1 MSIKSERLT
10 VWVEKMSLTG
20 LLLATLFFA
29 ASLTPSL
36 IPRHFALQ
44 GVLSGLSSAVG
55 YGIGLLAER
64 TWAYVQLP
72 QPAGRLARR
81 LKQGVGLVCLVVA
94 IVFLWLANGWQNSV
108 RQALDMPLVTSAN
121 PFQVALIAFLTF
133 CFLMAIARLVRFTF
147 RIISRWLKQ
156 RMPDRAA
163 YLLGAVLAALLFWSV
178 LDGVIFRSALH
189 IADRSY
195 RELDARIES
204 DIAAP
209 VDPGKAGSAASLI
222 RWQDMGR
229 RGREFVVAGPSKESI
244 SALLKTPAMEPIRVY
259 AGLNNAD
266 TPKGRAKLALA
277 ELKRVGGFNRSVL
290 VIIIPTGTGWVD
302 PAGSDTVEYLHR
314 GDTASVAVQ
323 YSYLSSWLSLWIEP
337 DNGSETALALFDE
350 VYGYWRTLP
359 RETRP
364 KLYLHGLSLGAL
376 NSQRSADLFRVI
388 GDPFDGAVWSG
399 TPFQSSMWRTMTA
412 GRRPGSPAWL
422 PVSGDSS
429 TVRFTNQDNHL
440 NIPGATWGPMRIVM
454 LQYASDPI
462 TFFEPSIF
470 YRQPDWMKTPRG
482 PDVSPAFRWIP
493 IVTALQLGVDIMVS
507 GTVPPGRGHVFS
519 AANYADSWVAVT
531 DPPNWSDQDTQTLK
545 TAMAG
550 R

>member
-133 CFLMAIARLVRFTF
+133 CFLIAIGRLVRFTF

-156 RMPDRAA
+156 RMPDRVA
-163 YLLGAVLAALLFWSV
+163 YLLGAALAALLFWSV
-178 LDGVIFRSALH
+178 LDGVIFRTALH

-209 VDPGKAGSAASLI
+209 VDPG
-222 RWQDMGR
+222 
-229 RGREFVVAGPSKESI
+229 
-244 SALLKTPAMEPIRVY
+244 
-259 AGLNNAD
+259 
-266 TPKGRAKLALA
+266 RAK
-277 ELKRVGGFNRSVL
+277 
-290 VIIIPTGTGWVD
+290 I
-302 PAGSDTVEYLHR
+302 
-314 GDTASVAVQ
+314 
-323 YSYLSSWLSLWIEP
+323 
-337 DNGSETALALFDE
+337 
-350 VYGYWRTLP
+350 
-359 RETRP
+359 
-364 KLYLHGLSLGAL
+364 
-376 NSQRSADLFRVI
+376 
-388 GDPFDGAVWSG
+388 
-399 TPFQSSMWRTMTA
+399 
-412 GRRPGSPAWL
+412 
-422 PVSGDSS
+422 
-429 TVRFTNQDNHL
+429 
-440 NIPGATWGPMRIVM
+440 
-454 LQYASDPI
+454 
-462 TFFEPSIF
+462 
-470 YRQPDWMKTPRG
+470 
-482 PDVSPAFRWIP
+482 
-493 IVTALQLGVDIMVS
+493 
-507 GTVPPGRGHVFS
+507 
-519 AANYADSWVAVT
+519 
-531 DPPNWSDQDTQTLK
+531 
-545 TAMAG
+545 
-550 R
+550 

>member
-10 VWVEKMSLTG
+10 VWVQQMSLTG
-20 LLLATLFFA
+20 LMLGTLFFA

-36 IPRHFALQ
+36 IPRHFVLQ
-44 GVLSGLSSAVG
+44 GVLSGLSSALG
-55 YGIGLLAER
+55 YGIGLLLER

-72 QPAGRLARR
+72 QPAGGLARR
-81 LKQGVGLVCLVVA
+81 LKQGVGLTCLVIAV
-94 IVFLWLANGWQNSV
+94 VFLWLADGWQNSV
-108 RQALDMPLVTSAN
+108 RTALDMPMTTSAN
-121 PFQVALIAFLTF
+121 PVLVGLLAFLTF
-133 CFLMAIARLVRFTF
+133 WLLTAIARLVRFTF
-147 RIISRWLKQ
+147 QVISRWLKR
-156 RMPDRAA
+156 RMPERAA
-163 YLLGAVLAALLFWSV
+163 YLLGAVIAGLLFWSV

-189 IADRSY
+189 IADSSY

-209 VDPGKAGSAASLI
+209 LDPGKAGSAASLI

-229 RGREFVVAGPSKESI
+229 RGREFVVTGPSKESI
-244 SALLKTPAMEPIRVY
+244 GALLKGPAVEPIRVY
-259 AGLNNAD
+259 AGLNSAE
-266 TPKGRAKLALA
+266 TPRDRARLALA
-277 ELKRVGGFNRSVL
+277 ELKRVGGFDRSVL

-302 PAGSDTVEYLHR
+302 PAGSDTVEYMHR
-314 GDTASVAVQ
+314 GDVASVAVQ

-364 KLYLHGLSLGAL
+364 RLYLHGLSLGAL
-376 NSQRSADLFRVI
+376 SSQRSADLFKVI

-399 TPFQSSMWRTMTA
+399 TPFQSTMWRTMTA
-412 GRRPGSPAWL
+412 SRRPGSPAWL
-422 PVSGDSS
+422 PISGDSS
-429 TVRFTNQDNHL
+429 TVRFTNQQNHL

-470 YRQPDWMKTPRG
+470 YRQPEWMNAPRG

-493 IVTALQLGVDIMVS
+493 IVTALQLGVDIVVS

-519 AANYADSWVAVT
+519 AANYADAWVAVT
-531 DPPNWSDQDTQTLK
+531 EPPDWSGEDTAALK
-545 TAMAG
+545 AAMKG

>member
-10 VWVEKMSLTG
+10 VWVEQMSLAG
-20 LLLATLFFA
+20 LLLGTLFFA

-44 GVLSGLSSAVG
+44 GVLSGLSTAVG
-55 YGIGLLAER
+55 YGIGVLLER
-64 TWAYVQLP
+64 AWTYVQLP
-72 QPAGRLARR
+72 RPAGELARR
-81 LKQGVGLVCLVVA
+81 LKQAVGLTCLVIA
-94 IVFLWLANGWQNSV
+94 LAFLWLANGWQNSV
-108 RQALDMPLVTSAN
+108 RAALDMPPATSAN
-121 PFQVALIAFLTF
+121 PVLIGLIAFLTF
-133 CFLMAIARLVRFTF
+133 WLLTGIARLVGFTF
-147 RIISRWLKQ
+147 RIISRWLKR

-163 YLLGAVLAALLFWSV
+163 HLLGAVLAALLFWSV
-178 LDGVIFRSALH
+178 LDGVIFRTALH
-189 IADRSY
+189 LADSSY

-204 DIAAP
+204 DVAAP
-209 VDPGKAGSAASLI
+209 LDAGKAGSAASLI
-222 RWQDMGR
+222 KWQDMGR
-229 RGREFVVAGPSKESI
+229 RGREFVVSGPSKETI
-244 SALLKTPAMEPIRVY
+244 SALLKRPASEPIRVY
-259 AGLNNAD
+259 AGLNSAE
-266 TPKGRAKLALA
+266 TPRDRARLALA
-277 ELKRVGGFNRSVL
+277 ELKRVGGFERSVL

-302 PAGSDTVEYLHR
+302 PAGSDTVEYMHR
-314 GDTASVAVQ
+314 GDVASVAVQ

-359 RETRP
+359 RESRP
-364 KLYLHGLSLGAL
+364 RLYLHGLSLGAL
-376 NSQRSADLFRVI
+376 NSQRSADLFKVI

-399 TPFQSSMWRTMTA
+399 TPFQSEMWRTMTA

-422 PVSGDSS
+422 PISGDSS
-429 TVRFTNQDNHL
+429 TVRFTNQENHL

-470 YRQPDWMKTPRG
+470 YRQPAWMNAPRG

-493 IVTALQLGVDIMVS
+493 IVTALQLGVDIVVS

-519 AANYADSWVAVT
+519 AANYADAWVAVT
-531 DPPNWSDQDTQTLK
+531 EPPNWSGQDTAALK
-545 TAMAG
+545 AAMKG